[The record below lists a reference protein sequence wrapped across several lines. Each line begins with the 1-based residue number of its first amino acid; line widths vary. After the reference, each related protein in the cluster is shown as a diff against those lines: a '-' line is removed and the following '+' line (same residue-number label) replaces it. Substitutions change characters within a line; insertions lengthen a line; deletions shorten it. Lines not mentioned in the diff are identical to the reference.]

1 MPSVVTDRNVAGRD
15 GLRTAL
21 GVVRSLGIYYLHR
34 RRARMDAFYR
44 AFLAPDDLAFDI
56 GSHVGDRIGCF
67 RRIGARVLA
76 VEPQPL
82 LVRTL
87 RWLYGRDPAVR
98 IEATAVGRE
107 SGRAQLR
114 LNRAN
119 PTVSTLSTG
128 FISAARDA
136 QGWESQHWDGAIEV
150 ACTRLDDLIE
160 RHGMP
165 RFVKIDVEGYEAEVL
180 GGLARPVDG
189 LSFEFTTIQKDVGRR
204 ALEECS
210 RLGYARFN
218 AVLGESYVFVHDVWV
233 DAAAIGRWLDALP
246 HAANSGD
253 IYARRV
259 D

>member
-1 MPSVVTDRNVAGRD
+1 M
-15 GLRTAL
+15 
-21 GVVRSLGIYYLHR
+21 RSLRIYYLHR
-34 RRARMDAFYR
+34 RRSRMDAFYR
-44 AFLAPDDLAFDI
+44 AFLAPGDLAFDI

-76 VEPQPL
+76 VEPQPM

-98 IEATAVGRE
+98 IEATAVGRA
-107 SGRAQLR
+107 SGRADLR
-114 LNRAN
+114 LNRDN

-136 QGWESQHWDGAIEV
+136 PGWEAQYWDGAIEV

-165 RFVKIDVEGYEAEVL
+165 RFIKIDVEGYEAEVL
-180 GGLARPVDG
+180 GGLTRPVDA
-189 LSFEFTTIQKDVGRR
+189 LSFEFTTIQKDVARS
-204 ALEECS
+204 ALAECS

-218 AVLGESYVFVHDVWV
+218 AVFGESYIFVHDVWV
-233 DAAAIGRWLDALP
+233 DAAAIGRWLDTLP
-246 HAANSGD
+246 HTANSGD

>member
-1 MPSVVTDRNVAGRD
+1 MAELKR
-15 GLRTAL
+15 
-21 GVVRSLGIYYLHR
+21 
-34 RRARMDAFYR
+34 
-44 AFLAPDDLAFDI
+44 
-56 GSHVGDRIGCF
+56 
-67 RRIGARVLA
+67 
-76 VEPQPL
+76 
-82 LVRTL
+82 
-87 RWLYGRDPAVR
+87 RDPAVR

-180 GGLARPVDG
+180 GGLTRPVDG

-210 RLGYARFN
+210 RLGYSRFN

>member
-1 MPSVVTDRNVAGRD
+1 MRA
-15 GLRTAL
+15 AL
-21 GVVRSLGIYYLHR
+21 GVLRSLKIYYLHGR
-34 RRARMDAFYR
+34 RSRMDAFYR
-44 AFLAPDDLAFDI
+44 AFLAPGDLAFDI

-76 VEPQPL
+76 VEPQPV

-87 RWLYGRDPAVR
+87 RLLYGRDPAVL

-107 SGRAQLR
+107 SGPADLR
-114 LNRAN
+114 LNRSN

-128 FISAARDA
+128 FISAAREA
-136 QGWESQHWDGAIEV
+136 PGWEGQRWDGAVEV

-160 RHGMP
+160 RHGVP
-165 RFVKIDVEGYEAEVL
+165 RFIKIDVEGYEAEVL
-180 GGLARPVDG
+180 GGLTRPVDT
-189 LSFEFTTIQKDVGRR
+189 LSFEFTTIQKDVARS
-204 ALEECS
+204 ALAECS
-210 RLGYARFN
+210 RLGYGRFN

-246 HAANSGD
+246 HTANSGD

>member
-1 MPSVVTDRNVAGRD
+1 MSTDRGNARGD
-15 GLRTAL
+15 GLRAAL
-21 GVVRSLGIYYLHR
+21 GVARSLKIYYLHGR
-34 RRARMDAFYR
+34 RSRMDAFYR
-44 AFLAPDDLAFDI
+44 AFLAPQDLAFDI

-76 VEPQPL
+76 VEPQPV

-98 IEATAVGRE
+98 IEATAVGRA
-107 SGRAQLR
+107 SGRADLR

-128 FISAARDA
+128 FISAAREA
-136 QGWESQHWDGAIEV
+136 PGWEGQHWDGAVEV

-165 RFVKIDVEGYEAEVL
+165 RFIKIDVEGYEAEVL
-180 GGLARPVDG
+180 GGLTRPVDA
-189 LSFEFTTIQKDVGRR
+189 LSFEFTTIQKDVARS
-204 ALEECS
+204 ALAECS
-210 RLGYARFN
+210 RLGYVRFN

-233 DAAAIGRWLDALP
+233 DAAAIGRWLEALP
-246 HAANSGD
+246 HTANSGD

>member
-1 MPSVVTDRNVAGRD
+1 MLTDRTVAGRD

-44 AFLAPDDLAFDI
+44 AFLAPGDLAFDI

-76 VEPQPL
+76 VEPQPA

-98 IEATAVGRE
+98 IESTAVGRA
-107 SGRAQLR
+107 SGRADLR

-136 QGWESQHWDGAIEV
+136 RGWESQHWDGAIEV

-165 RFVKIDVEGYEAEVL
+165 RFIKIDVEGYEAEVL
-180 GGLARPVDG
+180 GGLTRPADA
-189 LSFEFTTIQKDVGRR
+189 LSFELTTIQKAVGLS
-204 ALEECS
+204 ALAECR
-210 RLGYARFN
+210 RLGYSQFN
-218 AVLGESYVFVHDVWV
+218 AVLGESYVFVHDAWV
-233 DAAAIGRWLDALP
+233 DAAAVEDWLKTLP
-246 HAANSGD
+246 QDANSGD

>member
-1 MPSVVTDRNVAGRD
+1 VATERRAVLPDR
-15 GLRTAL
+15 LRTSL
-21 GVVRSLGIYYLHR
+21 GVARSLGIYYLHR
-34 RRARMDAFYR
+34 RRPRMDAFYR
-44 AFLAPDDLAFDI
+44 VFLDPGDLAFDI

-76 VEPQPL
+76 VEPQPA

-87 RWLYGRDPAVR
+87 RWLHGRDPAVR

-107 SGRAQLR
+107 SGRADLL

-128 FISAARDA
+128 FIRAARDA
-136 QGWESQHWDGAIEV
+136 PGWQGQRWDGALEV
-150 ACTRLDDLIE
+150 ACTRLDDLIA
-160 RHGMP
+160 RHGVP
-165 RFVKIDVEGYEAEVL
+165 RFIKIDVEGYEAEVL
-180 GGLARPVDG
+180 GGLTRPVDA
-189 LSFEFTTIQKDVGRR
+189 LSFEFTTIQKDIARG
-204 ALEECS
+204 ALAECR
-210 RLGYARFN
+210 RLGYLRFN
-218 AVLGESYVFVHDVWV
+218 AVLGESSAFVREGWV

-246 HAANSGD
+246 HTANSGD